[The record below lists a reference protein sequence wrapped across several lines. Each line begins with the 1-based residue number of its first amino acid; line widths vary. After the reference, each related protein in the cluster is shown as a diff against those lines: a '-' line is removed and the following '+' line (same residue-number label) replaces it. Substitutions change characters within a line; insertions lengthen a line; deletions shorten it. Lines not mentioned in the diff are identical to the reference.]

1 MVGFFMYRESDDKKN
16 EAAVAAIEEVDE
28 EAEGAAFKGTM
39 QKFQKGEG
47 EDEEKETLGNPGTKT
62 DYAK

>member
-1 MVGFFMYRESDDKKN
+1 MVGLFMYRESDDKKN

-28 EAEGAAFKGTM
+28 EAEVAAFKGTM

-47 EDEEKETLGNPGTKT
+47 EDEEKET
-62 DYAK
+62 